1 MLLHHRDLTLQESD
15 TVGAAIEHYRSRP
28 GLGCSDC
35 LILET
40 ARIAS
45 HLSPG
50 TFDRNLSKLD
60 GAERIAKSPCL
71 TRALTPCLAG
81 KRPAVPTAGVLGHAR
96 ELLDHRTGIENAVD
110 YGAGGA
116 ELFFGC

>member
-1 MLLHHRDLTLQESD
+1 MLLHHQDLPLKESD
-15 TVGAAIEHYRSRP
+15 TVGAAIEHYRRRP
-28 GLGCSDC
+28 ALGCSDC

-71 TRALTPCLAG
+71 TRALTPRLAG
-81 KRPAVPTAGVLGHAR
+81 ERPAVPIAGVLGCMR
-96 ELLDHRTGIENAVD
+96 ELLDHRRGRE
-110 YGAGGA
+110 
-116 ELFFGC
+116 CS